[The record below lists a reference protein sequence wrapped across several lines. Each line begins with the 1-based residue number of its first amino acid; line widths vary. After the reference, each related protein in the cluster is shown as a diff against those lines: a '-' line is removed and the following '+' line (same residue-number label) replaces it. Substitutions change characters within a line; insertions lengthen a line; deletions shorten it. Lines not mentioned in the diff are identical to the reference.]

1 MRPVKLSL
9 EPASAEALRRKVVR
23 VYKPWLLEEAVG
35 VYKCSAGMS
44 SNEMHSPIM
53 CIAHGIPAIVN
64 RWVEQS
70 SKIRMWDD
78 IGLDEWQFNFDVEE
92 EVEAFP
98 KAVLEMAKHPARAK
112 SKALRAR
119 QFTARRFTET
129 MAVLRQE
136 IEKARSATE

>member
-9 EPASAEALRRKVVR
+9 EPASAEALRRKVVW

-35 VYKCSAGMS
+35 VYKCSASMS

-70 SKIRMWDD
+70 SKRRMWDD
-78 IGLDEWQFNFDVEE
+78 IGLDEWHSTSMLRKKWRPS
-92 EVEAFP
+92 P
-98 KAVLEMAKHPARAK
+98 KRCWKWQ
-112 SKALRAR
+112 S
-119 QFTARRFTET
+119 TRRGPNP
-129 MAVLRQE
+129 R
-136 IEKARSATE
+136 R